1 MRNNETVETEKQ
13 HVTTTRTYDTD
24 CFRKVVNQ
32 ETGKLEIKRWCEA
45 RSVGATLVAA
55 LGGVFHNGARIA

>member
-24 CFRKVVNQ
+24 CFRKVMNK
-32 ETGKLEIKRWCEA
+32 ETGKLEVKRWREP
-45 RSVGATLVAA
+45 RSIGATLMGA